1 MPGLSVNCT
10 FLAYTASMASS
21 DLIETIN
28 KESNML
34 KYLPGFIGAFAGFF
48 TLQFI
53 GWFDS
58 WMLKF
63 AAYIA
68 VYLFVTITLDSALI
82 RYKGK

>member
-1 MPGLSVNCT
+1 
-10 FLAYTASMASS
+10 
-21 DLIETIN
+21 
-28 KESNML
+28 ML
-34 KYLPGFIGAFAGFF
+34 KYLPGSIGAFAGFF

-63 AAYIA
+63 VAYIA